1 MSEERRDYK
10 QPDQAPGAMPE
21 LWRDRRETGSDLG
34 GPAFSMAPRG
44 NGNPVARS
52 VDLPGS
58 RPSKPSPLSQGFW
71 WPMRGRWKWAGIASV
86 IGVALGLVLGYG
98 TSTLRYAAD
107 GRVELRP
114 MQTGGPDRPA
124 ATADD
129 VRGVVEREAVLL
141 GESANAFVTEA
152 MSFSVQPTPPTGLSV
167 SVEAGAPDA
176 ARSALQQTLT
186 TYDGQTT
193 LHSEVAT
200 AEKADALLGQLDQL
214 RATRDDL
221 QRRIDALSWE
231 DGVALVAVMENAQR
245 ESATLNERLERI
257 GQWFDDSNRLKVSRD
272 TALVVLAENDERTAE
287 LLIERAELL
296 VDLIEALAQRKR
308 GVAAELKER
317 FLAMAEE
324 IDAIAADTR
333 VLPAAWV
340 GAPQDERRLVAVRLS
355 EIRTERASLQTQI
368 TSARKRVTELEA
380 KHRRLVDL
388 QEELRDARRRTQRA
402 EESYAQLA
410 ERPAVVLK
418 LVSTRVV
425 DDALQTPVVDDRL
438 SRSAIGVLLGALAGF
453 IGVLVWAFAD
463 PRLRRADP
471 EPWAQRE
478 APLVGVVPDVNTT
491 AQPTSD
497 PKQAAAVQRDLS
509 RLADAVHAIRAV
521 VEAQLDGRT
530 AQTICVTSATPGS
543 GKTSLTIG
551 LASSLVMGGLRVLV
565 VDAAL
570 TDRKDETDE
579 AASGS
584 GLTKD
589 LEPTGQTL
597 EAALGAMGYLEP
609 EDRDLLAFP
618 DDQPVGLGAYL
629 RGTPIQTA
637 AIPTRVSGL
646 ALLGAAHVKAG
657 DAGRLSRTFLERMS
671 RDTAEHYDVVL
682 FDTGTVPRCVEAV
695 FVAGACRGVLLV
707 VGRDEARRAVDA
719 ALQKLRMVG
728 ANLLGT
734 VFNRE
739 VQSEK
744 FREKYAA
751 PPEGSPMLDPSWRN
765 QGSGM
770 FAAAVRT
777 HGGQEGTVEEPKS
790 QTGIYRG
797 QAKSAGPSPADGTSN
812 DDASAGP
819 IDFTATA
826 AEPIEESGPA
836 EHPTDD
842 PEEFA
847 FDFDAAEDDTEA
859 ESSAVPPSPHDTA
872 IDFAVPEPTDEP
884 PNSDPVG
891 SSHREPDPQ
900 AHAPLPQDKVES
912 VEASQLPPSE
922 PLGHTPESEP
932 TTTADEN
939 ARGDELIDQYIDSV
953 LDAVG
958 SESPARPRTGK
969 PSDPPGSPDS

>member
-1 MSEERRDYK
+1 
-10 QPDQAPGAMPE
+10 
-21 LWRDRRETGSDLG
+21 
-34 GPAFSMAPRG
+34 
-44 NGNPVARS
+44 
-52 VDLPGS
+52 
-58 RPSKPSPLSQGFW
+58 
-71 WPMRGRWKWAGIASV
+71 MRGRWKWAGLASLV
-86 IGVALGLVLGYG
+86 GLLLGLALGYV
-98 TSTLRYAAD
+98 TSTVRYAVD

-114 MQTGGPDRPA
+114 MQTGGADRPA

-129 VRGVVEREAVLL
+129 VRGVVEREAVLI
-141 GESANAFVTEA
+141 GESADAFVGES
-152 MSFSVQPTPPTGLSV
+152 MVFSANPTPPTGLSV
-167 SVEAGAPDA
+167 SVEADKAETA
-176 ARSALQQTLT
+176 NEALTQTLA
-186 TYDGQTT
+186 TYDQQTT
-193 LHSEVAT
+193 LHAEVET
-200 AEKADALLGQLDQL
+200 AEKADALLGELDAL
-214 RATRDDL
+214 RATRDGL
-221 QRRIDALSWE
+221 QQRIDALSWE
-231 DGVALVAVMENAQR
+231 DGVALVAALENAQR
-245 ESATLNERLERI
+245 EATTLNERLERI

-296 VDLIEALAQRKR
+296 IDFIEALAQRKR
-308 GVAAELKER
+308 GVAADLKTR

-355 EIRTERASLQTQI
+355 EMRLEREFLDAKLGT
-368 TSARKRVTELEA
+368 ARERVAGLEE

-388 QEELRDARRRTQRA
+388 QDELRDARRRTQRA

-418 LVSTRVV
+418 LVGTRVLT
-425 DDALQTPVVDDRL
+425 DSSNTPVVDNRV
-438 SRSAIGVLLGALAGF
+438 SRSTVFALLGGLAGF
-453 IGVLVWAFAD
+453 LGVLGWAFAD
-463 PRLRRADP
+463 PRMRRADP

-551 LASSLVMGGLRVLV
+551 LASSLVMGGLRVLI

-570 TDRKDETDE
+570 TDRNDELDE
-579 AASGS
+579 AAAGS

-629 RGTPIQTA
+629 RGTPLETA
-637 AIPTRVSGL
+637 ALQTRVAGL
-646 ALLGAAHVKAG
+646 ALLGAAHIKPG

-671 RDTAEHYDVVL
+671 RDAAEDYDVVL

-707 VGRDEARRAVDA
+707 VGRDEARRSIDA

-739 VQSEK
+739 LQTEK
-744 FREKYAA
+744 FRSKYAA
-751 PPEGSPMLDPSWRN
+751 PAEGSPMLDPSWRN

-777 HGGQEGTVEEPKS
+777 HGGQEGTVEEPQS

-797 QAKSAGPSPADGTSN
+797 QAQSAAEAEP
-812 DDASAGP
+812 DANPEDAQANP
-819 IDFTATA
+819 IDFAATPDPELDAQGAPKPVTA
-826 AEPIEESGPA
+826 PA
-836 EHPTDD
+836 TDD
-842 PEEFA
+842 EF
-847 FDFDAAEDDTEA
+847 DLVVPEDDHEPEA
-859 ESSAVPPSPHDTA
+859 QAAAPSSHDTA
-872 IDFAVPEPTDEP
+872 IDFSASAAEPLDPADDSDVNETEAESESAAREHAEP
-884 PNSDPVG
+884 PVSSETRKLPDFISRPQQANASD
-891 SSHREPDPQ
+891 EDPR
-900 AHAPLPQDKVES
+900 
-912 VEASQLPPSE
+912 
-922 PLGHTPESEP
+922 
-932 TTTADEN
+932 N
-939 ARGDELIDQYIDSV
+939 DELIDQYIDSV

-958 SESPARPRTGK
+958 SEVPPRPRPPK
-969 PSDPPGSPDS
+969 PASPQPPETPEA